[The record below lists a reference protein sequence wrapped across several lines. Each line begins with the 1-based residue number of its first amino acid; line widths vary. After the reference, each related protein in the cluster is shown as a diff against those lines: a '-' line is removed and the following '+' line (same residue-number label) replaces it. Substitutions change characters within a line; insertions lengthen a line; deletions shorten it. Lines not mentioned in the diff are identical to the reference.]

1 MIKLLFI
8 NWETRR
14 KLKLQFCV
22 GEMDVTAGVAEVLHP
37 CCPLSSVGSLWYLS
51 VSVLSC
57 LQTQQEVVCLYF
69 FFFIPLFLFFFSLP
83 GYFSA
88 SWAHWNWLCAGSDK
102 HWNQH
107 KKGQKCV
114 DCRKDVISFI
124 SLALDLV
131 AWNNSMVVNE
141 YGWGDGFIPKASRS
155 MSKMAKCNF
164 PAVWSQNK

>member
-8 NWETRR
+8 NWEWRR
-14 KLKLQFCV
+14 KPRVQFCV

-37 CCPLSSVGSLWYLS
+37 CCPLSCIGSLVFICFCAELFANS
-51 VSVLSC
+51 AGSC
-57 LQTQQEVVCLYF
+57 LPLL
-69 FFFIPLFLFFFSLP
+69 FFFIPLFLFLFSPP

-88 SWAHWNWLCAGSDK
+88 SWTHWNWLCAGSDK

-124 SLALDLV
+124 SLGMDLV

-141 YGWGDGFIPKASRS
+141 YGWGDGFVPKASRS

-164 PAVWSQNK
+164 PALWSQNK